1 MAMSFDFKPITYND
15 ITGRIRNGNKD
26 FYSSIGGMIEGVG
39 TGAKDIASAHTAEEE
54 RKKREEEEKKKWDHM
69 LEQEAYQRNRDA
81 INDARYFA
89 EQQRIAAK
97 ENEERAR
104 REEGLKNFRA
114 AMEGVYTPEY
124 IESLGPAA
132 QAHYKAMLAS
142 NDLEMNR
149 WHMGAIDTL
158 DYQKKGLDREYRENE
173 PARIANKAIGELNKE
188 GVSSGYVPRKVDD
201 KRGYVVD
208 VDATERH
215 ISLIDSQI
223 EYLKRNL
230 ERLGDGYNTDSITK
244 TISELEK
251 QKAFLLGKIHPGK
264 RTSSVSLDEIYA
276 NSLAPTPS
284 F

>member
-1 MAMSFDFKPITYND
+1 MSFDFKPITYND

-54 RKKREEEEKKKWDHM
+54 RRKKEEQAKREWDHM

-97 ENEERAR
+97 ENEERIR

-158 DYQKKGLDREYRENE
+158 DYQKKGLDSEYNTRQADKIVNE
-173 PARIANKAIGELNKE
+173 FNNYVAHSGIRVGKNANLPTSKEELNNF
-188 GVSSGYVPRKVDD
+188 KVNLINLRDYMN
-201 KRGYVVD
+201 KNIPQHTTMS
-208 VDATERH
+208 TER
-215 ISLIDSQI
+215 IMEINETIDAIDKKLNYKKPPS
-223 EYLKRNL
+223 RTDA
-230 ERLGDGYNTDSITK
+230 RLGKYRKN
-244 TISELEK
+244 E
-251 QKAFLLGKIHPGK
+251 Q
-264 RTSSVSLDEIYA
+264 R
-276 NSLAPTPS
+276 
-284 F
+284 